1 MATLYEISDQ
11 YNAFLAAVE
20 SGEIPDEAIADTLA
34 GLDGDLEDKIDSIAC
49 IIKQLNAEADAIK
62 AERDA
67 LGERQQ
73 AKAHKADRLKDYI
86 RQSMTLAGKKKIE
99 TSRNRISIGKPTP
112 RVAIT
117 NIDALRT
124 APDIWKPYD
133 YGKETNIDKAK
144 LKEMLQ
150 AGTVVPGAE
159 MQDGAP
165 RLTIK

>member
-11 YNAFLAAVE
+11 YAAFLAAVE

-62 AERDA
+62 AER
-67 LGERQQ
+67 QQ

-86 RQSMTLAGKKKIE
+86 RQSMALAGKKKIE
-99 TSRNRISIGKPTP
+99 TARNRISIGKPIP

>member
-11 YNAFLAAVE
+11 YAAFLSAVE

-34 GLDGDLEDKIDSIAC
+34 GLDGDLEDKIDNIAC
-49 IIKQLNAEADAIK
+49 IIKQLTAEAEAIK

-86 RQSMTLAGKKKIE
+86 RQSMVLAGKKKIE
-99 TSRNRISIGKPTP
+99 TARNRVSIGKPTP
-112 RVAIT
+112 RVDIT
-117 NIDALRT
+117 SIDALRA
-124 APDIWKPYD
+124 APDVWKPYD
-133 YGKETNIDKAK
+133 YGKETNVDKAK
-144 LKEMLQ
+144 LKELLQ
-150 AGTVVPGAE
+150 AGTVVPGAV
-159 MQDGAP
+159 MQEGTP